1 MVAAVPAPDDDDVV
15 VFGTQE
21 DYAPG
26 PRFPVRL
33 GVMGPDG
40 YEVLEFAGTDHSDGG
55 ALFELSA
62 ANRRTTAT
70 GRPDQG
76 ALAAASERYVRT
88 MLADDDGVPI
98 GWTPTEVADDR
109 WVAWDGSEVTV
120 LDEAFPPF
128 DECSS
133 QRRFQSII
141 MSERHRVDLKALTA
155 LAKWLAEQAAKPV
168 PTRAPTRSAR
178 GRSPGGSKSRR
189 GRAATA

>member
-1 MVAAVPAPDDDDVV
+1 MVAAAAPEPDDAVP
-15 VFGTQE
+15 VFGTEE

-40 YEVLEFAGTDHSDGG
+40 YEVIEFAGSDHSDGG

-62 ANRRTTAT
+62 AQRRTTAT
-70 GRPDQG
+70 GQPDQG
-76 ALAAASERYVRT
+76 ALAAASERFVRT
-88 MLADDDGVPI
+88 MLVDDDGVSI
-98 GWTPTEVADDR
+98 GWSPRESGDGWVDWQGREVP
-109 WVAWDGSEVTV
+109 S
-120 LDEAFPPF
+120 LDQAFPPF

-141 MSERHRVDLKALTA
+141 MSERHRVDLKALSG
-155 LAKWLAEQAAKPV
+155 LAKWLAEQGTRPV

-178 GRSPGGSKSRR
+178 GRSRSGSKSAR
-189 GRAATA
+189 GRAGTA